1 VFFTEVS
8 AFAVGLM
15 LLTYAIRVLGITVG
29 YHRYFSH
36 RAFRCGRGTQFALA
50 LMGASAVQRGPLWWA
65 AHHRHHHKH
74 SDGPEDAHSPVQDS
88 FLWSHMLWF
97 LSTGNYRSR
106 TELISDF
113 AKFPELRFIDRFD
126 TVVPILS
133 YTLYF
138 FIGYFY
144 GQAYPESGV
153 TGGQT
158 LLWAGVVG
166 TVLAYHATFTIN
178 SLVHVFGAK
187 RYKTGDESR
196 NNPWLWWLTFG
207 ESWHNNHHHFAASA
221 RLGFYWWEVDIGW
234 YFLKALE
241 RLGLVRGEDSHRRPV
256 MAVDHDR
263 VGLGPVHDRLF
274 PVVVDR
280 RLGGRHHAGAHLDAI
295 GAHGQGRRHR
305 GAVDNAACGDDRY
318 VETLGDL
325 GDQHKG
331 RCTVGILEPSAFRTF
346 DNQTVDPCGDR
357 LLRAPERRHDVE
369 HRDAQILQLR
379 RERRRVAG

>member
-1 VFFTEVS
+1 MSLASAKPQGLATVIAWFDSHASAPGPEADDDRSIDRARILPFIGLHLACLLVFFTEVS

-36 RAFRCGRGTQFALA
+36 RAFRCGRGMQFLLA

-113 AKFPELRFIDRFD
+113 AKFPELRFLDRFD

-133 YTLYF
+133 FTLYF

-144 GQAYPESGV
+144 GHAYPESGV

-158 LLWAGVVG
+158 LLWGGVVG

-207 ESWHNNHHHFAASA
+207 
-221 RLGFYWWEVDIGW
+221 
-234 YFLKALE
+234 
-241 RLGLVRGEDSHRRPV
+241 
-256 MAVDHDR
+256 
-263 VGLGPVHDRLF
+263 
-274 PVVVDR
+274 
-280 RLGGRHHAGAHLDAI
+280 
-295 GAHGQGRRHR
+295 
-305 GAVDNAACGDDRY
+305 
-318 VETLGDL
+318 
-325 GDQHKG
+325 
-331 RCTVGILEPSAFRTF
+331 
-346 DNQTVDPCGDR
+346 
-357 LLRAPERRHDVE
+357 
-369 HRDAQILQLR
+369 
-379 RERRRVAG
+379 

>member
-1 VFFTEVS
+1 MLGHEISQYISGSAVSSASAKPQGLATVVAWFDSHASAPGPEADGDRSIDRARILPFIGLHLACLLVFFTEVS

-36 RAFRCGRGTQFALA
+36 RAFRCGRGMQFVLA

-221 RLGFYWWEVDIGW
+221 RLGFYWWEIDIGW

-241 RLGLVRGEDSHRRPV
+241 RLGLVWDLKVVPFYVRE
-256 MAVDHDR
+256 
-263 VGLGPVHDRLF
+263 GLPN
-274 PVVVDR
+274 P
-280 RLGGRHHAGAHLDAI
+280 RLGAPPK
-295 GAHGQGRRHR
+295 
-305 GAVDNAACGDDRY
+305 AA
-318 VETLGDL
+318 
-325 GDQHKG
+325 
-331 RCTVGILEPSAFRTF
+331 
-346 DNQTVDPCGDR
+346 
-357 LLRAPERRHDVE
+357 
-369 HRDAQILQLR
+369 
-379 RERRRVAG
+379 